1 MGTMPWQ
8 HVGQG
13 RGPTPCVPA
22 AGSAG
27 EALLSSIQKA
37 AEVVANAVR
46 PGPGGPSTQGAL
58 PRADTYQAAVT
69 PSASH
74 GHPSPGD
81 PRPGAIPGA
90 RGIWR
95 GSCAPGAWTGS

>member
-1 MGTMPWQ
+1 MGTAPWQ
-8 HVGQG
+8 HAGQG
-13 RGPTPCVPA
+13 RGPTACASA

-27 EALLSSIQKA
+27 GALLSSIQKA

-74 GHPSPGD
+74 GHPGPGD
-81 PRPGAIPGA
+81 PRPGAISGA
-90 RGIWR
+90 RGIHW
-95 GSCAPGAWTGS
+95 GSCSPRA